1 MQLIS
6 RKGHGNCGSKRE
18 LSHRVTT
25 SLKFHA
31 MNKRSPKNILPKSLI
46 ISFDW
51 FMKVER

>member
-1 MQLIS
+1 MQIIS
-6 RKGHGNCGSKRE
+6 RKGHDNCGSKRE
-18 LSHRVTT
+18 LSHQVMT

-31 MNKRSPKNILPKSLI
+31 VNKRSPKNILPKSLI